1 MLIVMGTIFSRSQK
15 ESGMDNKEKIAL
27 IKAGTDIEAIR
38 DNMFLLSNR
47 VRILEAAQKNG
58 ETPVTI
64 DNKAMLQSLCGSC
77 KKKRGCR
84 CHYKFG
90 VEAIKCKYYD

>member
-1 MLIVMGTIFSRSQK
+1 MMKYDIVFDKTNGVITAKLRGKCSQSGNWETIYSQDVTNAIN
-15 ESGMDNKEKIAL
+15 M
-27 IKAGTDIEAIR
+27 IKK
-38 DNMFLLSNR
+38 
-47 VRILEAAQKNG
+47 AQN
-58 ETPVTI
+58 TI
-64 DNKAMLQSLCGSC
+64 DNTAMLQSLCGSC

>member
-1 MLIVMGTIFSRSQK
+1 MKYEKEFRKAFPETI
-15 ESGMDNKEKIAL
+15 
-27 IKAGTDIEAIR
+27 
-38 DNMFLLSNR
+38 
-47 VRILEAAQKNG
+47 G
-58 ETPVTI
+58 ETDRAYDESNYTDFLESLVEAQNTI